1 MLEKSKKQYGFVDEM
16 KNAYDPANGYM
27 GIFSTAKES
36 KAENQKITLDD
47 IIEKNQKK

>member
-1 MLEKSKKQYGFVDEM
+1 
-16 KNAYDPANGYM
+16 M

-36 KAENQKITLDD
+36 NEEKQKITLDD